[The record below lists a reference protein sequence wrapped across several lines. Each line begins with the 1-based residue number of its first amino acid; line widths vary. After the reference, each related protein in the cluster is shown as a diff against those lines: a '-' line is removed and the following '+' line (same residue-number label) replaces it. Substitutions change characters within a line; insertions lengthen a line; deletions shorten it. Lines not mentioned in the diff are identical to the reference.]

1 MASEQLLSLVG
12 RQAGHFVLESGY
24 HTDEWWD
31 LESLCQRPVVLMPY
45 LQVLA
50 ARLKEYHPDV
60 VCGSLVEGAFIALLV
75 ASELGCDF
83 AYASRLPAANDELF
97 PVSYRIP
104 GALRPLVKG
113 RRVVVVN
120 DVISAG
126 SAVRGAIEDLRLLGA
141 TILGVGS
148 LFTLGEKFVE
158 FCSQQHLPL
167 ITLFR
172 QAQRLWE
179 KRDCPLCAAGSV
191 PLHLANS

>member
-1 MASEQLLSLVG
+1 M
-12 RQAGHFVLESGY
+12 RAGHFVLESGY

-31 LESLCQRPVVLMPY
+31 LESLTQRPVALMPY
-45 LQVLA
+45 VQALA
-50 ARLKEYHPDV
+50 ARMKEYGPEV
-60 VCGSLVEGAFIALLV
+60 VCGSLIEGAFIALLV
-75 ASELGCDF
+75 ASQLSCDF
-83 AYASRLPAANDELF
+83 AYASRFPGETDELF

-113 RRVVVVN
+113 KRVLVVN

-126 SAVRGAIEDLRLLGA
+126 SAVRGTIEDLRQLGA

-148 LFTLGEKFVE
+148 LFVLGEKFVE
-158 FCSQQHLPL
+158 FCRQQNLPL
-167 ITLFR
+167 IALFR
-172 QAQRLWE
+172 QAQHLWE